1 MSNYNLNQTTLFY
14 LQILLSL
21 LFIITLI
28 ISITLSYNEILKAK
42 NKDVLYTEDLEKNIL
57 IFNRSLAVLINIGF
71 LAINIIDK
79 KINTNQDKYA
89 NLQID
94 ASLLTFISSLIVL
107 YIAIDNLKSKNENS
121 EIVL

>member
-42 NKDVLYTEDLEKNIL
+42 NKDVLYTENLEKNIL

-79 KINTNQDKYA
+79 KVNTNQDKYA

>member
-1 MSNYNLNQTTLFY
+1 MSF
-14 LQILLSL
+14 
-21 LFIITLI
+21 
-28 ISITLSYNEILKAK
+28 
-42 NKDVLYTEDLEKNIL
+42 LEKNIL

-79 KINTNQDKYA
+79 KVNTNQDKYA

>member
-42 NKDVLYTEDLEKNIL
+42 NKDVLYTENLEKNIL

-71 LAINIIDK
+71 LAINTIDK

>member
-42 NKDVLYTEDLEKNIL
+42 NKDVIYTEDLEKNIL
-57 IFNRSLAVLINIGF
+57 IIKRSLAVLFNIGF

-79 KINTNQDKYA
+79 KVNTNQDKYA

>member
-57 IFNRSLAVLINIGF
+57 IFNHSLAVLINIGF

-79 KINTNQDKYA
+79 KVNTNQDKYA

>member
-79 KINTNQDKYA
+79 KVNTNQDKYA